1 MNTKDR
7 IKKIA
12 IVLFIVAI
20 ILTNV
25 FVVIPNIIW
34 RLLYWDAH
42 ISDKGK
48 RMECRGVWRWQKKK

>member
-34 RLLYWDAH
+34 RLLY
-42 ISDKGK
+42 
-48 RMECRGVWRWQKKK
+48 